1 MRTEVLEFL
10 RNLPKSN
17 RDRFNKAFAFLSET
31 KGISFNQRLSYNA
44 SGATESNI
52 KKMIYDLKKFHNI
65 SDVDV
70 LSKKTK
76 KVPVVSIDGQKL
88 ESVTKVGYSIE
99 KTERGTEVN
108 VPWPADKETP
118 ETEEKQKKTDL
129 HKEFPFLSDKDCP
142 AELHIVTGLLVASWK
157 RYNALFARLQDVI
170 EEKEEI
176 TEAEKLQLTADVNS
190 EFENN
195 ARLYLEL
202 EHYRDNKEILAA
214 HEALKEHRAKQ
225 EVDAMTTEELVK
237 YQKNAAPYLSRA
249 NKELSA
255 EATPEDRK
263 ELLKER
269 IAEREMR
276 LALVNK
282 KLGMNA

>member
-31 KGISFNQRLSYNA
+31 KGVSFSQRLSYNA

-76 KVPVVSIDGQKL
+76 KVPVVSIDGVKL
-88 ESVTKVGYSIE
+88 GSVTGA
-99 KTERGTEVN
+99 TEDTGGK
-108 VPWPADKETP
+108 AP
-118 ETEEKQKKTDL
+118 ESEEKEKKTDL

-142 AELHIVTGLLVASWK
+142 AELHIITGLLVASWK

-202 EHYRDNKEILAA
+202 EHYRDNQEILAA

-225 EVDAMTTEELVK
+225 EVDAMTTEEQVK

-255 EATPEDRK
+255 EATPEDRR